1 MSPPTAVAASGPNLR
16 ENGERQD
23 QFLSPRI
30 LMREGAKCAD
40 DMGLAI
46 RGPRLRLIVQRFIDT
61 GRADVDFRTW
71 FISYAD
77 PTGETAVKN
86 VMAGGGA
93 NV

>member
-1 MSPPTAVAASGPNLR
+1 MRPLTVVAVSDPNLR
-16 ENGERQD
+16 ANGERQD

-30 LMREGAKCAD
+30 LMREASKCAD

-46 RGPRLRLIVQRFIDT
+46 RGPRLRLIVQRFIDS
-61 GRADVDFRTW
+61 GRADTDFRTW

-93 NV
+93 K

>member
-1 MSPPTAVAASGPNLR
+1 MSPTAAVAVSGPNLR
-16 ENGERQD
+16 ANGERQD

-30 LMREGAKCAD
+30 LMREAAKCAD

-46 RGPRLRLIVQRFIDT
+46 RGRRLRLIVQRFIDN
-61 GRADVDFRTW
+61 GRSDVDFRTW

-77 PTGETAVKN
+77 PTGETAVRN

-93 NV
+93 A